1 MKRLQ
6 LIWLVLRRNRLLT
19 AIPVVV
25 AWVLIPYSALSARAT
40 YDIGEGGRSFIYAS
54 QMMLPICTILWPMA
68 YLHNWVEG
76 DGAEA
81 LRACDR
87 YHKSCF
93 IEVALFYAMMALLM
107 LPTMLLGVTVFQLS
121 WLEYGRLLLQCFSA
135 AGAFYFCV
143 MLCGNVTIGAIPVIG
158 YLFFCIAIA
167 NEPDLAYMSII
178 EPNKVAEKANWSMLL
193 TVAAVCAWL
202 TAAGYA
208 LDRLRKRMF

>member
-19 AIPVVV
+19 AIPAVV
-25 AWVLIPYSALSARAT
+25 AWALIPYSALSAMAA
-40 YDIGEGGRSFIYAS
+40 YDIVDGATTFLYAS
-54 QMMLPICTILWPMA
+54 QMMLPICAILWPMA
-68 YLHNWVEG
+68 YLHSWVEG
-76 DGAEA
+76 DGVET
-81 LRACDR
+81 LRACDL

-93 IEVALFYAMMALLM
+93 VEVVVFYAMMALLM
-107 LPTMLLGVTVFQLS
+107 LPTMLLGVKVFHLS
-121 WLEYGRLLLQCFSA
+121 WLEYGRLLLQCFSV

-178 EPNKVAEKANWSMLL
+178 EPNKMAEKANWSMLL
-193 TVAAVCAWL
+193 TVAAVCAGL

-208 LDRLRKRMF
+208 LDRLRKRMI

>member
-6 LIWLVLRRNRLLT
+6 LIWLVLRRNRLLA

-25 AWVLIPYSALSARAT
+25 AWVLIPYSALSAMAT
-40 YDIGEGGRSFIYAS
+40 YDIGEGGRAFIYAS

-143 MLCGNVTIGAIPVIG
+143 MLCGNVTIGGNPG
-158 YLFFCIAIA
+158 
-167 NEPDLAYMSII
+167 
-178 EPNKVAEKANWSMLL
+178 
-193 TVAAVCAWL
+193 
-202 TAAGYA
+202 
-208 LDRLRKRMF
+208 DRLSVLLHCHRQRAGSGVYVHYRAE